1 MTWGNLTRSNQKA
14 LFVTAFRDLGISEA
28 QCSAFVQILLQKE
41 ITIEKF
47 AIHTTG
53 VKVAMT
59 RKRKAAKRAVT
70 LPPNLARLNNVD
82 TSSAKE
88 IVGWRKGVG
97 SGNGSTSRC
106 STRVQHQEQILPAA
120 PQPACEQN
128 DPSNAGG
135 ATTVREIRKRLEANV
150 AANDAILVKRRKAA
164 GLNDVPKN
172 VVNLWPYYKFG
183 DPAYQHTR
191 KNLKENVLGIP
202 AYIDAVTDVTPNA
215 KMLCAK
221 MDIAAKV
228 GYILFMRICVITI
241 LVTKRWWDLGHRSVH
256 S

>member
-1 MTWGNLTRSNQKA
+1 VTVVFFFSLEKEMTWGHLTRSNQKA

-70 LPPNLARLNNVD
+70 LPPKLARLNNVD
-82 TSSAKE
+82 SSSAKK

-97 SGNGSTSRC
+97 SGNGGSRS
-106 STRVQHQEQILPAA
+106 STRVQHQQQILPAA
-120 PQPACEQN
+120 PQPPCEQN
-128 DPSNAGG
+128 DPANAGG

-164 GLNDVPKN
+164 GLNDVAQN
-172 VVNLWPYYKFG
+172 VVNFSQYARRGRHEAAPC
-183 DPAYQHTR
+183 
-191 KNLKENVLGIP
+191 
-202 AYIDAVTDVTPNA
+202 
-215 KMLCAK
+215 CA
-221 MDIAAKV
+221 M
-228 GYILFMRICVITI
+228 
-241 LVTKRWWDLGHRSVH
+241 
-256 S
+256 